1 MTDPA
6 RRALDL
12 MGLLVIEN
20 GQRWGDAADDVQRA
34 DAAAVLD
41 PASSVRYHWLGRSRG
56 RSKTCDVAGMT
67 IAAMLTQLPAGAPMY
82 AAAADRDQ
90 GRLLA
95 DAIRGYAQ
103 RTPEL
108 AGQLD
113 VQAARVT
120 ALRAG
125 PSLEIMAADAASAWG
140 LRPHWLVC
148 DELAN
153 WADVANS
160 RAFYTALTTAL
171 PKVPSS
177 RLVIMTTAGDPAHF
191 SRKVY
196 ESAVAEPDLWRVSDV
211 AGPAP
216 WIPAARIEAERRR
229 LLPSLFARLFMNVWA
244 APEDALVH
252 PDDLAAC
259 VTLGGPQPYR
269 PGVEY
274 VTTLDI
280 GITFDRTAVMV
291 AHAEPGGDGGTRV
304 VLDRI
309 LVWAGSRAVPV
320 DLEEVAST
328 VYGLCGEYRAPLL
341 YDPAQ
346 GVYLAQRLR
355 ERGVRA
361 EQFTFTAA
369 SVGLIATA
377 LFTCLRSHNLALP
390 DDGGLLDELAHVRL
404 RSNSA
409 GVTRVDHDSGR
420 HDDRAVALG
429 MACWW
434 LLERLGT
441 GAERWIRWA
450 REKAERATGA
460 GEVREVEEE
469 VAPGQQ
475 AAALEGVV
483 VDAVALRKL
492 ARDAAFREHRVGVL
506 ERLATGGPNR
516 GGR

>member
-1 MTDPA
+1 MN
-6 RRALDL
+6 
-12 MGLLVIEN
+12 LLVIEN
-20 GQRWGDAADDVQRA
+20 GERWGAAADIVQRA

-41 PASSVRYHWLGRSRG
+41 TGSPARYHWLGRSRG
-56 RSKTCDVAGMT
+56 RSKTSDVAGMT
-67 IAAMLTQLPAGAPMY
+67 IAAMLTQLPAGAAMY

-125 PSLEIMAADAASAWG
+125 PVLEIMAADAASAWG

-153 WADVANS
+153 WADVPNS
-160 RAFYTALTTAL
+160 REFYTALTTAL

-177 RLVIMTTAGDPAHF
+177 RLVVMTTAGDPAHF

-196 ESAVAEPDLWRVSDV
+196 ESALGEPDLWRVSDIT
-211 AGPAP
+211 GPAP
-216 WIPAARIEAERRR
+216 WIPASRIEAERRR
-229 LLPSLFARLFMNVWA
+229 LLPSQFARLFMNVWT

-269 PGVEY
+269 PGFQY
-274 VTTLDI
+274 VVTLDV
-280 GITFDRTAVMV
+280 GLTNDRTAVVV
-291 AHAEPGGDGGTRV
+291 AHAEPGAEDEGMRV
-304 VLDRI
+304 VLDRL
-309 LVWAGSRAVPV
+309 LVWEGSRAAPV
-320 DLEEVAST
+320 DLEQVAGA
-328 VYGLCGEYRAPLL
+328 VYGLCAQYRAPLL

-346 GVYLAQRLR
+346 AVYLAQRLS
-355 ERGVRA
+355 EHGVHA
-361 EQFTFTAA
+361 EQFTFTVT

-390 DDGGLLDELAHVRL
+390 DDRELLDELSHVRL

-409 GVTRVDHDSGR
+409 GVTRVDHSSGR

-434 LLERLGT
+434 LLDRLST
-441 GAERWIRWA
+441 GAQAWLRWA
-450 REKAERATGA
+450 KAKADVALGLAVPPELPRVPAA
-460 GEVREVEEE
+460 GLVP
-469 VAPGQQ
+469 APEPE
-475 AAALEGVV
+475 AELEGVV
-483 VDAVALRKL
+483 LDAAAARKL
-492 ARDAAFREHRVGVL
+492 ARDQRYRDSPDGIAL
-506 ERLATGGPNR
+506 QYLSR
-516 GGR
+516 G